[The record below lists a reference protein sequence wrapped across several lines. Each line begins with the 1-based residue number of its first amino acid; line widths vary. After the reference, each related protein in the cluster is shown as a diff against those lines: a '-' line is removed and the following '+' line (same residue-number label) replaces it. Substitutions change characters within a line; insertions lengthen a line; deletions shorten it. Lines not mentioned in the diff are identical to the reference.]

1 MRYGIVTLSA
11 PGMTSTKAPQS
22 QPRPA
27 QKTVLLH
34 RFEEV
39 DRTSRFKTASGARPA
54 QKRQHGRNEHL
65 ITANQKTHEQEHQGA
80 RIEARSAR
88 RNHSSF
94 SAEYEACTAAGR
106 AITTNQKPSRNLPC
120 WVRTMSRSRRRT
132 RFRTTAPPILFEV
145 TKPTRNNPCSCAAR
159 TPKTMARPRWAVP
172 SDLTRAN
179 STGRTKRFAFE
190 KDKPGEAG
198 VGIHATIPQPRQS
211 RHPRPAL
218 VCPFSSTTGLGS
230 TTPVQQKSS
239 RRNAAGRLRL
249 KPEKKATGSDSK
261 SSS

>member
-1 MRYGIVTLSA
+1 
-11 PGMTSTKAPQS
+11 
-22 QPRPA
+22 
-27 QKTVLLH
+27 
-34 RFEEV
+34 
-39 DRTSRFKTASGARPA
+39 
-54 QKRQHGRNEHL
+54 
-65 ITANQKTHEQEHQGA
+65 
-80 RIEARSAR
+80 
-88 RNHSSF
+88 
-94 SAEYEACTAAGR
+94 
-106 AITTNQKPSRNLPC
+106 
-120 WVRTMSRSRRRT
+120 MSRSRRRT

-249 KPEKKATGSDSK
+249 KPERLRVRTRSRRRRLSLLLDASVCRRGVGDGVRGGGLFLLRLGGRIYDGGVGLSFLVSRRSCRSNGFGFLLARSEKRGAGQNAD
-261 SSS
+261 